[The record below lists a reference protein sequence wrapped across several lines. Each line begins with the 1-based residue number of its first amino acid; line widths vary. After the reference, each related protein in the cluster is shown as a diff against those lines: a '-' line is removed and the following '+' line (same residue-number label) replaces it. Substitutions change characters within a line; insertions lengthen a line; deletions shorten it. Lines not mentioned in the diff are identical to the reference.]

1 MLVPAIQYKDKIEK
15 EFQNIQYSDKY
26 LWYTGSID
34 NYDMEVKTEGDKFA
48 FAIVYEEE
56 LIGYVS
62 FRVDWY
68 CSMAYNFSLIKF
80 KDKITD
86 EAMNEYYRDR
96 ENINFPIGGFYID
109 TRCAMARAIREVM
122 RIVES
127 FNLHRIDFRC
137 VSGNPAKKKYDKIV
151 DKILDKGVYDCYMP
165 TFKDNIKDT
174 HGNYH
179 DTICYELIRRT
190 ENDR

>member
-1 MLVPAIQYKDKIEK
+1 MVVPANLYKEEIEK
-15 EFQNIQYSDKY
+15 QFKAIQYSDKY

-48 FAIVYEEE
+48 FAIVTYIHDREI
-56 LIGYVS
+56 LVGYVS

-80 KDKITD
+80 LD
-86 EAMNEYYRDR
+86 APMV
-96 ENINFPIGGFYID
+96 
-109 TRCAMARAIREVM
+109 MARAVREVIRM
-122 RIVES
+122 IEG

-137 VSGNPAKKKYDKIV
+137 ISGNPAEQKYDRIV
-151 DKILDKGVYDCYMP
+151 DKILDKGVYDCHMP

-179 DTICYELIRRT
+179 DTICYELIRR
-190 ENDR
+190 E

>member
-1 MLVPAIQYKDKIEK
+1 MLVPAACYKEEIEKQFKAIQYT
-15 EFQNIQYSDKY
+15 DKY

-48 FAIVYEEE
+48 FAIVYQET

-80 KDKITD
+80 KDEIEDK
-86 EAMNEYYRDR
+86 EEHEYYYGYETEKPLIRDTKPF
-96 ENINFPIGGFYID
+96 IFS
-109 TRCAMARAIREVM
+109 AIREIM
-122 RIVES
+122 RMIES

-137 VSGNPAKKKYDKIV
+137 VSGNPAETKYDGIV
-151 DKILDKGVYDCYMP
+151 ALLVNQGKFDVETPI
-165 TFKDNIKDT
+165 FRDNIKDT
-174 HGNYH
+174 HGKYH
-179 DTICYELIRRT
+179 DTICYELIRR
-190 ENDR
+190 

>member
-1 MLVPAIQYKDKIEK
+1 MLVSASVYKEQIEK
-15 EFQNIQYSDKY
+15 EFKKIQYTDKY

-48 FAIVYEEE
+48 FAIVEPITKE

-68 CSMAYNFSLIKF
+68 CSMAYNFSLIRF
-80 KDKITD
+80 MNDKYTQ
-86 EAMNEYYRDR
+86 Y
-96 ENINFPIGGFYID
+96 PYID
-109 TRCAMARAIREVM
+109 IPVMPVMVSAIREVIKM
-122 RIVES
+122 IES

-137 VSGNPAKKKYDKIV
+137 VSGNPAQRNYDKLLQLIFKQKKYATRI
-151 DKILDKGVYDCYMP
+151 IEF
-165 TFKDNIKDT
+165 TDNIKDT

-179 DTICYELIRRT
+179 NTICYELIRR
-190 ENDR
+190 EKNDF